1 MIPKV
6 NNWPLHSHADLS
18 IYTWTHSFTHTR
30 THIYTCA
37 AYTDKSSLFFFTFYT
52 KLWEGGST
60 SPWKQEESFWFPGS
74 AVTGR
79 CELLVKGS
87 RIWSW
92 DLFKGHAYSAILP
105 ISELVLFKYPWRNRL
120 EKKCEHIHIKIF
132 NFAKGKINFLF
143 RKGGIKWSF
152 VAEIFNTLEISITI
166 CLYSSN
172 EQKVFNKT
180 INYIA
185 VARK

>member
-52 KLWEGGST
+52 KLCGGEYKSM
-60 SPWKQEESFWFPGS
+60 K
-74 AVTGR
+74 AR
-79 CELLVKGS
+79 RELLISWICSYRQMWTACEGFQNLILGS
-87 RIWSW
+87 FQRPCLLSHFANLRIGA
-92 DLFKGHAYSAILP
+92 FQN
-105 ISELVLFKYPWRNRL
+105 PWRNRL

>member
-1 MIPKV
+1 MQTCLFTCEHILLLIPE
-6 NNWPLHSHADLS
+6 H
-18 IYTWTHSFTHTR
+18 
-30 THIYTCA
+30 
-37 AYTDKSSLFFFTFYT
+37 AYTHVQHILTNPLYSFLHFI
-52 KLWEGGST
+52 LNCVGGST

-120 EKKCEHIHIKIF
+120 ERKCEHIHIKIF
-132 NFAKGKINFLF
+132 NFVKGKINFLF